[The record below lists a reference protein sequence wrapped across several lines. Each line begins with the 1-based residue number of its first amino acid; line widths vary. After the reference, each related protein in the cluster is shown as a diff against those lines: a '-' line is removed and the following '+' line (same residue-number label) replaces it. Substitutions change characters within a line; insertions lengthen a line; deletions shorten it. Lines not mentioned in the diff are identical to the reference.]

1 MRTRRNKLRKN
12 KTQKINR
19 RKNKIIKNKRRFFTG
34 LMDLFQLF

>member
-12 KTQKINR
+12 KTQKING

-34 LMDLFQLF
+34 LMDIFQLF